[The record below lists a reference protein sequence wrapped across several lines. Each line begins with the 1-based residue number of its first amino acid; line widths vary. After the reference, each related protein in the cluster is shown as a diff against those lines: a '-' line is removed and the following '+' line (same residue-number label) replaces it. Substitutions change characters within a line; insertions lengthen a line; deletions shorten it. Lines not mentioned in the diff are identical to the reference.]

1 MKRLLIVTTIFAN
14 FLFANYDY
22 RGKNSGK
29 IDMHGGKGENI
40 INEQNSLQNKDL
52 NKIGIVKPKLPNAP
66 QKLINEEKKEKKD
79 GLK

>member
-1 MKRLLIVTTIFAN
+1 MKRLLIVTIIFAN

-29 IDMHGGKGENI
+29 IDMHGGKGENL

-52 NKIGIVKPKLPNAP
+52 NKIGIIKPKLPNAP
-66 QKLINEEKKEKKD
+66 QKLINEDKKEKKD